1 MIGRIVEEPY
11 WGTIMLLPLNIRKK
25 TYHRFLC
32 HLPKMKTWLQ
42 LNGMEWQTV
51 WLISP
56 LCKTGNILRKVYAFT
71 STYCKI
77 LIKKIIRMPTV
88 VVRFETCKKAIGY
101 GTVYYRIYKGHN
113 RRMEFSS
120 HLHLPTSSWDETT
133 KTIRGEHP
141 KACLFRAQME
151 ADLRLLNR
159 IITEDVTGRLTM
171 GDMIALF
178 KQQRTIIKWTFDL

>member
-1 MIGRIVEEPY
+1 MITRIDIYLKESGLSKKTNDDHVLLLEVMITLRRVTRWKEMIGRIVEEPY
-11 WGTIMLLPLNIRKK
+11 WGTIMLLSLNKRKK

-88 VVRFETCKKAIGY
+88 VVRFETCKKAIG
-101 GTVYYRIYKGHN
+101 
-113 RRMEFSS
+113 
-120 HLHLPTSSWDETT
+120 
-133 KTIRGEHP
+133 
-141 KACLFRAQME
+141 
-151 ADLRLLNR
+151 
-159 IITEDVTGRLTM
+159 
-171 GDMIALF
+171 
-178 KQQRTIIKWTFDL
+178 